1 MDWSSYYPDF
11 VAAPSSEDSHAI
23 PRLMKNVE
31 VVDIGCGFG
40 GLLVALAPLM
50 PETLML
56 GTNLAATTL
65 FYSPTLIRI

>member
-1 MDWSSYYPDF
+1 MSPGEMDWSSYYPGF
-11 VAAPSSEDSHAI
+11 VAETRDAEASH
-23 PRLMKNVE
+23 PRLRKDIE

-56 GTNLAATTL
+56 GE
-65 FYSPTLIRI
+65 S